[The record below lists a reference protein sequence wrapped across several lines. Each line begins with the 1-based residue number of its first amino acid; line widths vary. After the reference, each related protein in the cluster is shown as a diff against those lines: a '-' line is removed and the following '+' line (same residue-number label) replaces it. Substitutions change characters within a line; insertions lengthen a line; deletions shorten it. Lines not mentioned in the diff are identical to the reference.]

1 MGRTLAI
8 FCSALLGFA
17 TAAGARQLPGPDT
30 PAASST
36 FEIVP
41 LTPDQEAGLST
52 WLTALKKWQEYDQ
65 KWRNR
70 PARDGWGRIAERRS
84 SPTPPDWLEPYCT
97 SVAEAGLTGFEER
110 TEIACRVL
118 ADPRASFAAVPPPV
132 NAKLSAEKP
141 PPHSSFFTRLHLDG
155 MWSTTSTNGRLYGIV
170 GTHMSLVDIGRIQVF
185 GPPGLMLM
193 TVPDGY
199 GGRQVEL
206 GYTWGLSIRLGD
218 VRISAPTKNMTVF
231 LNISKVFLGSME
243 TAAGESRGYD
253 IVGFSIAP
261 RKKRN

>member
-8 FCSALLGFA
+8 FCSFVLGFA
-17 TAAGARQLPGPDT
+17 MAAGARQLPGADT
-30 PAASST
+30 PASSSA

-41 LTPDQEAGLST
+41 LTPDQDAELSA
-52 WLTALKKWQEYDQ
+52 WLTALKKWQQYDE

-70 PARDGWGRIAERRS
+70 PVRDGWGRISERRPP
-84 SPTPPDWLEPYCT
+84 PTPPGWLDPYCAA
-97 SVAEAGLTGFEER
+97 VAAAGLTGFEAR
-110 TEIACRVL
+110 TAIACRVL
-118 ADPRASFAAVPPPV
+118 ADPRASFAAVPPPL
-132 NAKLSAEKP
+132 NAKLSAEK

-170 GTHMSLVDIGRIQVF
+170 GTHMSLVDIARIQVF

-193 TVPDGY
+193 TVPDGE

-243 TAAGESRGYD
+243 TAAGESRGDD

>member
-8 FCSALLGFA
+8 FCSAILGFA
-17 TAAGARQLPGPDT
+17 TAAGARQLPT
-30 PAASST
+30 PAPDAPGT
-36 FEIVP
+36 FEITP
-41 LTPDQEAGLST
+41 LTPEQETELTT
-52 WLTALKKWQEYDQ
+52 WLTALKKWQAYDE

-70 PARDGWGRIAERRS
+70 PARDAWGRIAERRP
-84 SPTPPDWLEPYCT
+84 SPPPPGWLEPYCG
-97 SVAEAGLTGFEER
+97 ALDAAGLTGFEER

-118 ADPRASFAAVPPPV
+118 ADPRASFAAVPPPL
-132 NAKLSAEKP
+132 NARLSAEKP
-141 PPHSSFFTRLHLDG
+141 PRHSSFFTRLHLDG

-185 GPPGLMLM
+185 GPPGLMLL
-193 TVPDGY
+193 TVPDGT
-199 GGRQVEL
+199 GGRRIEL

-218 VRISAPTKNMTVF
+218 VRINAPTKNMTVF

-243 TAAGESRGYD
+243 TRAGESRGYD

>member
-8 FCSALLGFA
+8 FCSALLGLPP
-17 TAAGARQLPGPDT
+17 AAAARQLPDAQ
-30 PAASST
+30 AASHT
-36 FEIVP
+36 FEIAP
-41 LTPDQEAGLST
+41 LTPDQEAELTT
-52 WLTALKKWQEYDQ
+52 WLTAVKKWQEYDE

-70 PARDGWGRIAERRS
+70 PARDGWGRIAERRP
-84 SPTPPDWLEPYCT
+84 SPAAPDWLGPYCAL
-97 SVAEAGLTGFEER
+97 VAAAGLRGFEER
-110 TEIACRVL
+110 TEIACRVV
-118 ADPRASFAAVPPPV
+118 ADPRASYAAVPPAV
-132 NAKLSAEKP
+132 SARLSAEKP

-185 GPPGLMLM
+185 GPPGLMLL

-199 GGRQVEL
+199 GGRRVAI

-218 VRISAPTKNMTVF
+218 VRMGAPTKNMTVF
-231 LNISKVFLGSME
+231 LNISKVFLGSTE
-243 TAAGESRGYD
+243 TAAGSSRGYD

-261 RKKRN
+261 RKKR